1 MEDTFIMKE
10 TTKRSIVRWIHIVL
24 SIPILGYIY
33 SPFEELP
40 KYADRVRFVFVPLML
55 LSGLWMWKGH
65 LLRRL
70 ISKRPARQDAAAK
83 VLA

>member
-1 MEDTFIMKE
+1 MNQSI
-10 TTKRSIVRWIHIVL
+10 KRSILRTIHLIL
-24 SIPILGYIY
+24 GIPILGYIY

-40 KYADRVRFVFVPLML
+40 NYAPLVRYVFLPILV

-70 ISKRPARQDAAAK
+70 VSKASA
-83 VLA
+83 